1 MEEQL
6 TTPRLFSKLPTY
18 DTGAWRTAMVYA
30 EALVAAAEKAGKT
43 DEVVQE
49 FDSFVDD
56 VLEKLPKL
64 EGVLT
69 SGFVDE
75 EVKEAML
82 KKALANSASPVFL
95 SFLQVLSRH
104 GRLDMLRL
112 IHLTVHEEY
121 NRVKNRLRVMVS
133 TAEPLDAAAEQTIAS
148 EIKSR
153 LNVQPILDKQ
163 VRPELIGGM
172 VLRIGDK
179 VYDGSIATQ
188 LQRLREQMVTRSIN
202 EIQSRRDRFS
212 SAN

>member
-1 MEEQL
+1 MEEPL
-6 TTPRLFSKLPTY
+6 TTPRRFSKLPTY
-18 DTGAWRTAMVYA
+18 DTGTWRTAIVYA
-30 EALVAAAEKAGKT
+30 EALVAAAEKAGKA

-82 KKALANSASPVFL
+82 KKALANSASPIFL
-95 SFLQVLSRH
+95 SFLQVLCRH

-112 IHLTVHEEY
+112 IHLTAHEEY
-121 NRVKNRLRVMVS
+121 DRVKNRVRVLVS

-148 EIKSR
+148 EIKNR

-172 VLRIGDK
+172 VLRIGDR

>member
-1 MEEQL
+1 MEEPL
-6 TTPRLFSKLPTY
+6 TTPRRFSKLPTY
-18 DTGAWRTAMVYA
+18 DTGAWRTAVVYA
-30 EALVAAAEKAGKT
+30 EALVAAAEKAGT
-43 DEVVQE
+43 ADAVIQE
-49 FDSFVDD
+49 FDSLIDD

-64 EGVLT
+64 EAVLT

-82 KKALANSASPVFL
+82 KKAFAKQASPVFL

-112 IHLTVHEEY
+112 VHLTVHEEY
-121 NRVKNRLRVMVS
+121 DRIRNRMRVLVS
-133 TAEPLDAAAEQTIAS
+133 TAEPLDAATEQTIAQ
-148 EIKSR
+148 EIKNR
-153 LNVQPILDKQ
+153 LHLQPILDKQ
-163 VRPELIGGM
+163 VHPELIGGM
-172 VLRIGDK
+172 VLRIGDR

-188 LQRLREQMVTRSIN
+188 LERLREQMVTRSIN